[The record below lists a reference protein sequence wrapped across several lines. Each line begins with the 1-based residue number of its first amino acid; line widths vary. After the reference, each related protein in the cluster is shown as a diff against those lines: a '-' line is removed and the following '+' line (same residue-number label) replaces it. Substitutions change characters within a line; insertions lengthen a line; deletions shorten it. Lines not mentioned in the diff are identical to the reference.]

1 MALTNG
7 IKKRYLP
14 LIVTILTVVIF
25 IASGTYAWFE
35 WKSTDNPNVTFDA
48 NLGII
53 YNKEHD
59 TLSGTL
65 NPGNSKENG
74 ISTTIELWTTT
85 TKTDVYGTL
94 FLNVSQITSPLNT
107 NGMLKWE
114 IWSDSTKLGSGTF
127 DGFTSGD
134 VLEVLKDEILNNTQT
149 FYTIYIWLDDDQ
161 INTTDISGGTI
172 VTEIGASAGQLPTS
186 ESTLTITNNS
196 SNQDSYVKEYTLNL
210 IATSDL
216 YDIKGYAI
224 TNSPDLP
231 TQYTQIATPST
242 TYNLEYN
249 VTENKKYY
257 VWFRN
262 QNNKVAYE
270 VIDVTCIDRTS
281 PILALDGNVASQFIN
296 SSANITIPLKI
307 TDTASGINSGT
318 FTASDLTIKTGSTTI
333 SPATKNLAYLT
344 SSAGVYK
351 YELSLSGISGNGTLS
366 LTALSGVITDIAGN
380 INDETVLSTNIV
392 IDNTKPTV
400 DNISANKTSDMI
412 TVSATA
418 SDNLSG
424 VVSYWYSIDGT
435 TYYQSSNANYTFS
448 NVSDGNYTAY
458 VYVKDAAGNTSNV
471 SQVDVIFDNTPPQ
484 LASLN
489 VTSSAGT
496 YTSGNTINI
505 EATYSENILNGSGNT
520 FTSTDAPVLSLKFG
534 SGESSNATFVSH
546 SGNKIVYQITVNS
559 SDLGTLQINSYSG
572 TVYDT
577 ANNQLNIT
585 TPSLGGN
592 TVSASTKAKIDST
605 YYATLANA
613 IASSGT
619 TKTIQMV
626 NNTAECVVIP
636 STNTITLD
644 LNGKTITC
652 NTANTSAITN
662 NGTLT
667 VNDTSTGGTIT
678 STYYGIEN
686 KGSATLTNGTIKSTS
701 NTSIY
706 NNSTQTNA
714 SGTSLYINGAS
725 IVSTSGVGI
734 NNVSTGTVTIASGSV
749 KGSTSGIYN
758 TTSGTINIGLSTDTL
773 STETPGVYSTGGS
786 AYGVYMNS
794 GGTLNIN
801 NGSIYTAN
809 TSVTSA
815 YYKGSCTLTARSDYH
830 ITSATATVDGT
841 NYKKSYLVS
850 GVTQIQY
857 QYRNYDSCISRECQG
872 GYVSNSSC
880 GYASCENSNC
890 SCAEWN
896 YTTTCGS
903 WQQGTCEKSGVNLDT
918 TSQCNRQGTSCTAYT
933 SCSAGGQAGSG
944 YYCCDYTRSC
954 SKKRTSCKTYNSCTD
969 SSCGYD
975 TCYDSCAT
983 MKCVGGYTSWTSWSP
998 STLSGYSYCQKRT
1011 CNLDAEGVVT
1021 SCGSAGSC

>member
-1 MALTNG
+1 MKKKNG
-7 IKKRYLP
+7 FTLVEILITITIIGLIA
-14 LIVTILTVVIF
+14 LIVIPTVNNINKKALEKSKQIF
-25 IASGTYAWFE
+25 YSNIKSAALSYADEFANDIK
-35 WKSTDNPNVTFDA
+35 WKIDSKDGIEEA
-48 NLGII
+48 NEYICIPVKFL
-53 YNKEHD
+53 KEKGFFKD
-59 TLSGTL
+59 TLQIPGENQELGGLVRIERDKVTKVIDESTVDPHNYDCQVADSKKPEINLVVKDEVGNTL
-65 NPGNSKENG
+65 DINNMSWTNKTIILAISAYDENG
-74 ISTTIELWTTT
+74 INSIKIKYNSEQEIPYYQD
-85 TKTDVYGTL
+85 KV
-94 FLNVSQITSPLNT
+94 QIT
-107 NGMLKWE
+107 
-114 IWSDSTKLGSGTF
+114 I
-127 DGFTSGD
+127 
-134 VLEVLKDEILNNTQT
+134 DEN
-149 FYTIYIWLDDDQ
+149 
-161 INTTDISGGTI
+161 IN
-172 VTEIGASAGQLPTS
+172 
-186 ESTLTITNNS
+186 
-196 SNQDSYVKEYTLNL
+196 KTLN
-210 IATSDL
+210 IYATDN
-216 YDIKGYAI
+216 Y
-224 TNSPDLP
+224 
-231 TQYTQIATPST
+231 
-242 TYNLEYN
+242 
-249 VTENKKYY
+249 
-257 VWFRN
+257 
-262 QNNKVAYE
+262 
-270 VIDVTCIDRTS
+270 
-281 PILALDGNVASQFIN
+281 
-296 SSANITIPLKI
+296 
-307 TDTASGINSGT
+307 
-318 FTASDLTIKTGSTTI
+318 
-333 SPATKNLAYLT
+333 
-344 SSAGVYK
+344 
-351 YELSLSGISGNGTLS
+351 
-366 LTALSGVITDIAGN
+366 GN
-380 INDETVLSTNIV
+380 ISENISFPIM
-392 IDNTKPTV
+392 IDKTTPTV
-400 DNISANKTSDMI
+400 DSISANKTSDMI

-435 TYYQSSNANYTFS
+435 NYYRSNDSSYTFG

-458 VYVKDAAGNTSNV
+458 VYVKDAAGNTSSI

-520 FTSTDAPVLSLKFG
+520 FTSTDVPVLSLKFG
-534 SGESSNATFVSH
+534 SGESRNATFVSH

-619 TKTIQMV
+619 IKIIQMV

-652 NTANTSAITN
+652 NIANTSAITN

-667 VNDTSTGGTIT
+667 VNDTSTGGAI
-678 STYYGIEN
+678 I
-686 KGSATLTNGTIKSTS
+686 
-701 NTSIY
+701 
-706 NNSTQTNA
+706 
-714 SGTSLYINGAS
+714 
-725 IVSTSGVGI
+725 STSGSGI

-749 KGSTSGIYN
+749 KGKESGIYN
-758 TTSGTINIGLSTDTL
+758 TTSGAINIGLNTDTL
-773 STETPGVYSTGGS
+773 STEIPGVYSTGGS
-786 AYGVYMNS
+786 AYGVYMNN

-801 NGSIYTAN
+801 NGSLYTAN
-809 TSVTSA
+809 TSVTRA
-815 YYKGSCTLTARSDYH
+815 YYKGSCTLTARSGYH
-830 ITSATATVDGT
+830 ITSSTATVNGT
-841 NYKKSYLVS
+841 NYMKSYLVS

-983 MKCVGGYTSWTSWSP
+983 MECVGGYTSWTSWSP

>member
-1 MALTNG
+1 MKKKNG
-7 IKKRYLP
+7 FTLVEILITIVIIGLIL
-14 LIVTILTVVIF
+14 LIVIPTVNNLNQKALEKSKQIF
-25 IASGTYAWFE
+25 YSNVKSAALSYADEFANDIK
-35 WKSTDNPNVTFDA
+35 WKIDSKDGIEEA
-48 NLGII
+48 NEYICIPVKFL
-53 YNKEHD
+53 KEKGFFKD
-59 TLSGTL
+59 TLQIPGENQELGGLVRIERDKVTKVIDESTVDPHNYDCQVADSKKPEINLVVKDEVGNTL
-65 NPGNSKENG
+65 DINNMSWTNKTIILAISASDENG
-74 ISTTIELWTTT
+74 INSIKIKYNSEQEIPYYQD
-85 TKTDVYGTL
+85 KV
-94 FLNVSQITSPLNT
+94 QIT
-107 NGMLKWE
+107 
-114 IWSDSTKLGSGTF
+114 I
-127 DGFTSGD
+127 
-134 VLEVLKDEILNNTQT
+134 
-149 FYTIYIWLDDDQ
+149 DDN
-161 INTTDISGGTI
+161 IN
-172 VTEIGASAGQLPTS
+172 
-186 ESTLTITNNS
+186 
-196 SNQDSYVKEYTLNL
+196 KTLN
-210 IATSDL
+210 IYATDNYGNES
-216 YDIKGYAI
+216 
-224 TNSPDLP
+224 
-231 TQYTQIATPST
+231 
-242 TYNLEYN
+242 
-249 VTENKKYY
+249 ENIS
-257 VWFRN
+257 FPIM
-262 QNNKVAYE
+262 
-270 VIDVTCIDRTS
+270 ID
-281 PILALDGNVASQFIN
+281 
-296 SSANITIPLKI
+296 KI
-307 TDTASGINSGT
+307 
-318 FTASDLTIKTGSTTI
+318 
-333 SPATKNLAYLT
+333 
-344 SSAGVYK
+344 V
-351 YELSLSGISGNGTLS
+351 
-366 LTALSGVITDIAGN
+366 
-380 INDETVLSTNIV
+380 
-392 IDNTKPTV
+392 PTV
-400 DNISANKTSDMI
+400 DSISANKTSDMI

-605 YYATLANA
+605 YYATLADA

-636 STNTITLD
+636 SANIITLD

-667 VNDTSTGGTIT
+667 VNDTSTGGAI
-678 STYYGIEN
+678 I
-686 KGSATLTNGTIKSTS
+686 
-701 NTSIY
+701 
-706 NNSTQTNA
+706 
-714 SGTSLYINGAS
+714 
-725 IVSTSGVGI
+725 STSGVGI

-749 KGSTSGIYN
+749 KGKESGIYN
-758 TTSGTINIGLSTDTL
+758 TTSGAINIGLNTDTL
-773 STETPGVYSTGGS
+773 STEIPGVYSTGGS
-786 AYGVYMNS
+786 AYGVYMNN

-801 NGSIYTAN
+801 NGSLYTAN
-809 TSVTSA
+809 TSVTRA
-815 YYKGSCTLTARSDYH
+815 YYKGSCTLTARSGYH
-830 ITSATATVDGT
+830 ITSSTATVNGT
-841 NYKKSYLVS
+841 NYMKSYLVS

-954 SKKRTSCKTYNSCTD
+954 RKKRTSCKTYNSCTD

>member
-1 MALTNG
+1 MVLTNG

-25 IASGTYAWFE
+25 IASGTYAWFK

-281 PILALDGNVASQFIN
+281 PILALNGSVASQFIN
-296 SSANITIPLKI
+296 SSASITIPLKI
-307 TDTASGINSGT
+307 TDAESGIDSGT

-333 SPATKNLAYLT
+333 SPTTKNLAYLT
-344 SSAGVYK
+344 SSDGVYK
-351 YELSLSGISGNGTLS
+351 YELSLSGISGNGSLS

-380 INDETVLSTNIV
+380 TNAETVLSPNIV
-392 IDNTKPTV
+392 IDNTNPTV

-435 TYYQSSNANYTFS
+435 AYYQSSNANYTFS

-458 VYVKDAAGNTSNV
+458 VYVKDAAGNTSSI

-534 SGESSNATFVSH
+534 SGESRNATFVSH

-577 ANNQLNIT
+577 SNNQLNIT

-667 VNDTSTGGTIT
+667 VNDTSTGGAI
-678 STYYGIEN
+678 I
-686 KGSATLTNGTIKSTS
+686 
-701 NTSIY
+701 
-706 NNSTQTNA
+706 
-714 SGTSLYINGAS
+714 
-725 IVSTSGVGI
+725 STSGVGI

-749 KGSTSGIYN
+749 KGKESGIYN

-801 NGSIYTAN
+801 NGSLYTAN

-857 QYRNYDSCISRECQG
+857 QYRNYDSCMSTRCVGGNEEC
-872 GYVSNSSC
+872 GYNSCSDPSC
-880 GYASCENSNC
+880 G
-890 SCAEWN
+890 CAEWN
-896 YTTTCGS
+896 YKTVCGPFEESYGSLFHSNSNRSNCGS
-903 WQQGTCEKSGVNLDT
+903 CGSDC
-918 TSQCNRQGTSCTAYT
+918 TSCI
-933 SCSAGGQAGSG
+933 SCSGSPG
-944 YYCCDYTRSC
+944 NYECHTLTRSC
-954 SKKRTSCKTYNSCTD
+954 RRQKTSCRRYKTCTSSSCGVKYCYNSCLD
-969 SSCGYD
+969 IE
-975 TCYDSCAT
+975 
-983 MKCVGGYTSWTSWSP
+983 CVGGYTSWTSWSP

>member
-1 MALTNG
+1 MRKKNG
-7 IKKRYLP
+7 FTLVEILITITIIGLIA
-14 LIVTILTVVIF
+14 LIVIPTVNNINKKALEKSKQIF
-25 IASGTYAWFE
+25 YSNIKSAALSYADEFANDIK
-35 WKSTDNPNVTFDA
+35 WKIDSNAGIEEA
-48 NLGII
+48 NEYI
-53 YNKEHD
+53 YIPVKLLKEKGFFKDTLQIPGENKELVGLVRIERD
-59 TLSGTL
+59 KVTKVIDKNTIDPDNYDCQVADSKKPEINLVVKDEVGNTLDINNMSWTNKTIIL
-65 NPGNSKENG
+65 AISASDENG
-74 ISTTIELWTTT
+74 INSIKIKYNSEQEIPYYQD
-85 TKTDVYGTL
+85 KV
-94 FLNVSQITSPLNT
+94 QIT
-107 NGMLKWE
+107 
-114 IWSDSTKLGSGTF
+114 I
-127 DGFTSGD
+127 
-134 VLEVLKDEILNNTQT
+134 DEN
-149 FYTIYIWLDDDQ
+149 
-161 INTTDISGGTI
+161 IN
-172 VTEIGASAGQLPTS
+172 
-186 ESTLTITNNS
+186 
-196 SNQDSYVKEYTLNL
+196 KTLN
-210 IATSDL
+210 IYATDN
-216 YDIKGYAI
+216 Y
-224 TNSPDLP
+224 
-231 TQYTQIATPST
+231 
-242 TYNLEYN
+242 
-249 VTENKKYY
+249 
-257 VWFRN
+257 
-262 QNNKVAYE
+262 
-270 VIDVTCIDRTS
+270 
-281 PILALDGNVASQFIN
+281 
-296 SSANITIPLKI
+296 
-307 TDTASGINSGT
+307 
-318 FTASDLTIKTGSTTI
+318 
-333 SPATKNLAYLT
+333 
-344 SSAGVYK
+344 
-351 YELSLSGISGNGTLS
+351 
-366 LTALSGVITDIAGN
+366 GN
-380 INDETVLSTNIV
+380 ISENISFPIM
-392 IDNTKPTV
+392 IDKTTPTV

-458 VYVKDAAGNTSNV
+458 VYVKDAAGNTSSI

-534 SGESSNATFVSH
+534 SGESRNATFVSH

-577 ANNQLNIT
+577 SNNQLNIT

-701 NTSIY
+701 NTAIY

-815 YYKGSCTLTARSDYH
+815 YYKGSCTLTARSGYH
-830 ITSATATVDGT
+830 ITAATATVDGT

-954 SKKRTSCKTYNSCTD
+954 RKKRTSCKTYNSCTD

-983 MKCVGGYTSWTSWSP
+983 MECLGGYTSWTSWSP

>member
-1 MALTNG
+1 MRKKNG
-7 IKKRYLP
+7 FTLVEILITITIIGLIA
-14 LIVTILTVVIF
+14 LIVIPTVNNINKKALEKSKQIF
-25 IASGTYAWFE
+25 YSNIKSAALSYADEFANNIK
-35 WKSTDNPNVTFDA
+35 WKIDSNAGIEEA
-48 NLGII
+48 NEYICIPVKFLKEKGFFKDTLQIPGE
-53 YNKEHD
+53 NKELVGLVRIERD
-59 TLSGTL
+59 KVTKVIDKNTIDPDNYDCQVSDSKKPEINLVVKDEVGNAL
-65 NPGNSKENG
+65 NINNMSWTNKTIILAISASDENG
-74 ISTTIELWTTT
+74 INSIKIKYNSEQEIPYYQD
-85 TKTDVYGTL
+85 KV
-94 FLNVSQITSPLNT
+94 QIT
-107 NGMLKWE
+107 
-114 IWSDSTKLGSGTF
+114 I
-127 DGFTSGD
+127 
-134 VLEVLKDEILNNTQT
+134 
-149 FYTIYIWLDDDQ
+149 DDN
-161 INTTDISGGTI
+161 IN
-172 VTEIGASAGQLPTS
+172 
-186 ESTLTITNNS
+186 
-196 SNQDSYVKEYTLNL
+196 KTLN
-210 IATSDL
+210 IYATDNYGNESENISFPIMID
-216 YDIKGYAI
+216 K
-224 TNSPDLP
+224 
-231 TQYTQIATPST
+231 T
-242 TYNLEYN
+242 T
-249 VTENKKYY
+249 
-257 VWFRN
+257 
-262 QNNKVAYE
+262 
-270 VIDVTCIDRTS
+270 
-281 PILALDGNVASQFIN
+281 
-296 SSANITIPLKI
+296 
-307 TDTASGINSGT
+307 
-318 FTASDLTIKTGSTTI
+318 
-333 SPATKNLAYLT
+333 
-344 SSAGVYK
+344 
-351 YELSLSGISGNGTLS
+351 
-366 LTALSGVITDIAGN
+366 
-380 INDETVLSTNIV
+380 
-392 IDNTKPTV
+392 PTV
-400 DNISANKTSDMI
+400 DSISADKTSDMI

-435 TYYQSSNANYTFS
+435 NYYRSNDSSYTFG

-458 VYVKDAAGNTSNV
+458 VYVKDAAGNTSSI

-534 SGESSNATFVSH
+534 SGESRNATFVSH

-686 KGSATLTNGTIKSTS
+686 KGSATLTSGTIKSTS
-701 NTSIY
+701 NTAIY

-983 MKCVGGYTSWTSWSP
+983 MECVGGYTSWTSWSP

>member
-1 MALTNG
+1 MKKKNG
-7 IKKRYLP
+7 FTLVEILITIVIIGLIL
-14 LIVTILTVVIF
+14 LIVIPTVNNLNQKALEKSKQIF
-25 IASGTYAWFE
+25 YSNVKSAALSYADEFANNIK
-35 WKSTDNPNVTFDA
+35 WKIDSNAGIEEA
-48 NLGII
+48 NEYICIPVKFLKEKGFFKDTLQIPGE
-53 YNKEHD
+53 NKELVGLVRIERD
-59 TLSGTL
+59 KVTKVIDKNTIDPDNYDCQVSDSKKPEINLVVKDEVGNAL
-65 NPGNSKENG
+65 NINNMSWTNKTIILAISASDENG
-74 ISTTIELWTTT
+74 INSIKIKYNSEQEIPYYQD
-85 TKTDVYGTL
+85 KV
-94 FLNVSQITSPLNT
+94 QIT
-107 NGMLKWE
+107 
-114 IWSDSTKLGSGTF
+114 I
-127 DGFTSGD
+127 
-134 VLEVLKDEILNNTQT
+134 
-149 FYTIYIWLDDDQ
+149 DDN
-161 INTTDISGGTI
+161 IN
-172 VTEIGASAGQLPTS
+172 
-186 ESTLTITNNS
+186 
-196 SNQDSYVKEYTLNL
+196 KTLN
-210 IATSDL
+210 IYATDNYGNES
-216 YDIKGYAI
+216 
-224 TNSPDLP
+224 
-231 TQYTQIATPST
+231 
-242 TYNLEYN
+242 
-249 VTENKKYY
+249 ENIS
-257 VWFRN
+257 FPIM
-262 QNNKVAYE
+262 
-270 VIDVTCIDRTS
+270 ID
-281 PILALDGNVASQFIN
+281 
-296 SSANITIPLKI
+296 KI
-307 TDTASGINSGT
+307 
-318 FTASDLTIKTGSTTI
+318 
-333 SPATKNLAYLT
+333 
-344 SSAGVYK
+344 V
-351 YELSLSGISGNGTLS
+351 
-366 LTALSGVITDIAGN
+366 
-380 INDETVLSTNIV
+380 
-392 IDNTKPTV
+392 PTV
-400 DNISANKTSDMI
+400 DSISANKTSDMI

-435 TYYQSSNANYTFS
+435 NYYRSNDSSYTFG

-534 SGESSNATFVSH
+534 SGESRNATFVSH

-605 YYATLANA
+605 YYATLADA

-652 NTANTSAITN
+652 NIANTSAITN

-667 VNDTSTGGTIT
+667 VNDTSTGGAI
-678 STYYGIEN
+678 I
-686 KGSATLTNGTIKSTS
+686 
-701 NTSIY
+701 
-706 NNSTQTNA
+706 
-714 SGTSLYINGAS
+714 
-725 IVSTSGVGI
+725 STSGSGI

-749 KGSTSGIYN
+749 KGKESGIYN

-786 AYGVYMNS
+786 AYGVYMNN

-903 WQQGTCEKSGVNLDT
+903 WQQGICEKSGVNLDT

-933 SCSAGGQAGSG
+933 SCSAGGRGGSG

>member
-1 MALTNG
+1 MKKKNG
-7 IKKRYLP
+7 FTLVEILITITIIGLIA
-14 LIVTILTVVIF
+14 LIVIPTVNNINKKALEKSKQIF
-25 IASGTYAWFE
+25 YSNIKSAALSYADEFANDIK
-35 WKSTDNPNVTFDA
+35 WKIDSKDGIEEA
-48 NLGII
+48 NEYICIPVKFL
-53 YNKEHD
+53 KEKGFFKD
-59 TLSGTL
+59 TLQIPGENQELGGLVRIERDKVTKVIDESTVDPHNYDCQVADSKKPEINLVVKDEVGNTL
-65 NPGNSKENG
+65 DINNMSWTNKTIILAISASDENG
-74 ISTTIELWTTT
+74 INSIKIKYNSEQEIPYYQD
-85 TKTDVYGTL
+85 KV
-94 FLNVSQITSPLNT
+94 QIT
-107 NGMLKWE
+107 
-114 IWSDSTKLGSGTF
+114 I
-127 DGFTSGD
+127 
-134 VLEVLKDEILNNTQT
+134 
-149 FYTIYIWLDDDQ
+149 DDN
-161 INTTDISGGTI
+161 IN
-172 VTEIGASAGQLPTS
+172 
-186 ESTLTITNNS
+186 
-196 SNQDSYVKEYTLNL
+196 KTLN
-210 IATSDL
+210 IYATDNYGNES
-216 YDIKGYAI
+216 
-224 TNSPDLP
+224 
-231 TQYTQIATPST
+231 
-242 TYNLEYN
+242 
-249 VTENKKYY
+249 ENIS
-257 VWFRN
+257 FPIM
-262 QNNKVAYE
+262 
-270 VIDVTCIDRTS
+270 ID
-281 PILALDGNVASQFIN
+281 
-296 SSANITIPLKI
+296 KI
-307 TDTASGINSGT
+307 
-318 FTASDLTIKTGSTTI
+318 
-333 SPATKNLAYLT
+333 
-344 SSAGVYK
+344 V
-351 YELSLSGISGNGTLS
+351 
-366 LTALSGVITDIAGN
+366 
-380 INDETVLSTNIV
+380 
-392 IDNTKPTV
+392 PTV
-400 DNISANKTSDMI
+400 DSISANKTSDMI

-435 TYYQSSNANYTFS
+435 NYYRSNDSSYTFG

-458 VYVKDAAGNTSNV
+458 VYVKDAAGNTSSI

-534 SGESSNATFVSH
+534 SGESRNATFVSH

-749 KGSTSGIYN
+749 KGKESGIYN
-758 TTSGTINIGLSTDTL
+758 TTSGAINIGLNTDTL
-773 STETPGVYSTGGS
+773 STEIPGVYSTGGS

-801 NGSIYTAN
+801 NGSLYTAN

>member
-1 MALTNG
+1 MHG
-7 IKKRYLP
+7 
-14 LIVTILTVVIF
+14 F
-25 IASGTYAWFE
+25 ISY
-35 WKSTDNPNVTFDA
+35 A

-458 VYVKDAAGNTSNV
+458 VYVKDAAGNTSSI

-534 SGESSNATFVSH
+534 SGESRNATFVSH

-652 NTANTSAITN
+652 NIANTSAITN

-667 VNDTSTGGTIT
+667 VNDTSTGGAI
-678 STYYGIEN
+678 I
-686 KGSATLTNGTIKSTS
+686 
-701 NTSIY
+701 
-706 NNSTQTNA
+706 
-714 SGTSLYINGAS
+714 
-725 IVSTSGVGI
+725 STSGSGI

-749 KGSTSGIYN
+749 KGKESGIYN
-758 TTSGTINIGLSTDTL
+758 TTSGAINIGLNTDTL
-773 STETPGVYSTGGS
+773 S
-786 AYGVYMNS
+786 
-794 GGTLNIN
+794 IN

-809 TSVTSA
+809 TSVTKA
-815 YYKGSCTLTARSDYH
+815 YYKGSCTLTARSGYH
-830 ITSATATVDGT
+830 ITSSTATVNGT
-841 NYKKSYLVS
+841 NYMKSYLVS

-903 WQQGTCEKSGVNLDT
+903 WQQGICEKSGVNLDT

-933 SCSAGGQAGSG
+933 SCSAGGRGGSG

-954 SKKRTSCKTYNSCTD
+954 RKKRTSCKTYNSCTD

>member
-1 MALTNG
+1 MKKKNG
-7 IKKRYLP
+7 FTLVEILITIVIIGLIL
-14 LIVTILTVVIF
+14 LIVIPTVNNLNQKALEKSKQIF
-25 IASGTYAWFE
+25 YSNVKSAALSYADEFANDIK
-35 WKSTDNPNVTFDA
+35 WKIDSKDGIEEA
-48 NLGII
+48 NEYICIPVKFL
-53 YNKEHD
+53 KEKGFFKD
-59 TLSGTL
+59 TLQIPGENQELGGLVRIERDKVTKVIDKNTIDPDNYDCQVSDSKKPEINLVVKDEVGNAL
-65 NPGNSKENG
+65 NINNMSWTNKTIILAISAYDENG
-74 ISTTIELWTTT
+74 INSIKIKYNSEQEIPYYQD
-85 TKTDVYGTL
+85 KV
-94 FLNVSQITSPLNT
+94 QIT
-107 NGMLKWE
+107 
-114 IWSDSTKLGSGTF
+114 I
-127 DGFTSGD
+127 
-134 VLEVLKDEILNNTQT
+134 DEN
-149 FYTIYIWLDDDQ
+149 
-161 INTTDISGGTI
+161 IN
-172 VTEIGASAGQLPTS
+172 
-186 ESTLTITNNS
+186 
-196 SNQDSYVKEYTLNL
+196 KTLN
-210 IATSDL
+210 IYATDN
-216 YDIKGYAI
+216 Y
-224 TNSPDLP
+224 
-231 TQYTQIATPST
+231 
-242 TYNLEYN
+242 
-249 VTENKKYY
+249 
-257 VWFRN
+257 
-262 QNNKVAYE
+262 
-270 VIDVTCIDRTS
+270 
-281 PILALDGNVASQFIN
+281 
-296 SSANITIPLKI
+296 
-307 TDTASGINSGT
+307 
-318 FTASDLTIKTGSTTI
+318 
-333 SPATKNLAYLT
+333 
-344 SSAGVYK
+344 
-351 YELSLSGISGNGTLS
+351 
-366 LTALSGVITDIAGN
+366 GN
-380 INDETVLSTNIV
+380 ISENISFPIM
-392 IDNTKPTV
+392 IDKTTPTV
-400 DNISANKTSDMI
+400 DSISANKTSDMI

-435 TYYQSSNANYTFS
+435 NYYRSNDSSYTFG

-458 VYVKDAAGNTSNV
+458 VYVKDAAGNTSSI

-534 SGESSNATFVSH
+534 SGESRNATFVSH

-605 YYATLANA
+605 YYATLADA

-667 VNDTSTGGTIT
+667 VNDTSTGGAI
-678 STYYGIEN
+678 I
-686 KGSATLTNGTIKSTS
+686 
-701 NTSIY
+701 
-706 NNSTQTNA
+706 
-714 SGTSLYINGAS
+714 
-725 IVSTSGVGI
+725 STSGVGI

-749 KGSTSGIYN
+749 KGKESGIYN

-773 STETPGVYSTGGS
+773 STEAPEIYSTGGS
-786 AYGVYMNS
+786 AYGVYMNN

-809 TSVTSA
+809 TSVTKA
-815 YYKGSCTLTARSDYH
+815 YYKGSCTLTARSGYH
-830 ITSATATVDGT
+830 ITSSTATVNGT
-841 NYKKSYLVS
+841 NYMKSYLVS

-903 WQQGTCEKSGVNLDT
+903 WQQGTCEKSGLNFDT

-933 SCSAGGQAGSG
+933 SCTAGGQAGSG

-983 MKCVGGYTSWTSWSP
+983 MECVGGYTSWTSWSP

>member
-1 MALTNG
+1 MKKKNG
-7 IKKRYLP
+7 FTLVEILITIVIIGLIL
-14 LIVTILTVVIF
+14 LIVIPTVNNLNQKALEKSKQIF
-25 IASGTYAWFE
+25 YSNVKSAALSYADEFANDIK
-35 WKSTDNPNVTFDA
+35 WKIDSKDGIEEA
-48 NLGII
+48 NEYICIPVKFLKEKGFFKDTLQIPGE
-53 YNKEHD
+53 NKELVGLVRIERD
-59 TLSGTL
+59 KVTKVIDKNTIDPDNYDCQVSDSKKPEINLVVKDEVGNAL
-65 NPGNSKENG
+65 NINNMSWTNKTIILAISASDENG
-74 ISTTIELWTTT
+74 INSIKIKYNSEQEIPYYQD
-85 TKTDVYGTL
+85 KV
-94 FLNVSQITSPLNT
+94 QIT
-107 NGMLKWE
+107 
-114 IWSDSTKLGSGTF
+114 I
-127 DGFTSGD
+127 
-134 VLEVLKDEILNNTQT
+134 
-149 FYTIYIWLDDDQ
+149 DDN
-161 INTTDISGGTI
+161 IN
-172 VTEIGASAGQLPTS
+172 
-186 ESTLTITNNS
+186 
-196 SNQDSYVKEYTLNL
+196 KTLN
-210 IATSDL
+210 IYATDN
-216 YDIKGYAI
+216 Y
-224 TNSPDLP
+224 
-231 TQYTQIATPST
+231 
-242 TYNLEYN
+242 
-249 VTENKKYY
+249 
-257 VWFRN
+257 
-262 QNNKVAYE
+262 
-270 VIDVTCIDRTS
+270 
-281 PILALDGNVASQFIN
+281 
-296 SSANITIPLKI
+296 
-307 TDTASGINSGT
+307 
-318 FTASDLTIKTGSTTI
+318 
-333 SPATKNLAYLT
+333 
-344 SSAGVYK
+344 
-351 YELSLSGISGNGTLS
+351 
-366 LTALSGVITDIAGN
+366 GN
-380 INDETVLSTNIV
+380 ISENISFPIM
-392 IDNTKPTV
+392 IDKIVPTV
-400 DNISANKTSDMI
+400 DSISANKTSDMI

-424 VVSYWYSIDGT
+424 VASYWYSIDGT
-435 TYYQSSNANYTFS
+435 NYYRSNDSSYNFG
-448 NVSDGNYTAY
+448 NVSDGSYTAY
-458 VYVKDAAGNTSNV
+458 VYVKDAAGNTSNI

-534 SGESSNATFVSH
+534 SGESRNATFVSH

-605 YYATLANA
+605 YYATLADA

-652 NTANTSAITN
+652 NIANTSAITN

-667 VNDTSTGGTIT
+667 VNDTSTGGAI
-678 STYYGIEN
+678 I
-686 KGSATLTNGTIKSTS
+686 
-701 NTSIY
+701 
-706 NNSTQTNA
+706 
-714 SGTSLYINGAS
+714 
-725 IVSTSGVGI
+725 STSGVGI

-749 KGSTSGIYN
+749 KGKESGIYN

-773 STETPGVYSTGGS
+773 STEAPEIYSTGGS
-786 AYGVYMNS
+786 AYGVYMNN

-801 NGSIYTAN
+801 NGSLYTAN
-809 TSVTSA
+809 TSVTRA
-815 YYKGSCTLTARSDYH
+815 YYKGSCTLTARSGYH
-830 ITSATATVDGT
+830 ITSSTATVNGT
-841 NYKKSYLVS
+841 NYMKSYLVS

-903 WQQGTCEKSGVNLDT
+903 WQQGICEKSGVNLDT

-933 SCSAGGQAGSG
+933 SCSAGGRGGSG

-954 SKKRTSCKTYNSCTD
+954 RKKRTSCKTYNSCTD

>member
-1 MALTNG
+1 MRKKNG
-7 IKKRYLP
+7 FTLVEILITITIIGLIA
-14 LIVTILTVVIF
+14 LIVIPTVNNINKKALEKSKQIF
-25 IASGTYAWFE
+25 YSNIKSAALSYADEFANDIK
-35 WKSTDNPNVTFDA
+35 WKIDSKDGIEEA
-48 NLGII
+48 NEYICIPVKFL
-53 YNKEHD
+53 KEKGFFKD
-59 TLSGTL
+59 TLQIPGENQELGGLVRIERDKVTKVIDESTVDPHNYDCQVADSKKPEINLVVKDEVGNTL
-65 NPGNSKENG
+65 DINNMSWTNKTIILAISASDENG
-74 ISTTIELWTTT
+74 INSIKIKYNSEQEIPYYQD
-85 TKTDVYGTL
+85 KV
-94 FLNVSQITSPLNT
+94 QIT
-107 NGMLKWE
+107 
-114 IWSDSTKLGSGTF
+114 I
-127 DGFTSGD
+127 
-134 VLEVLKDEILNNTQT
+134 
-149 FYTIYIWLDDDQ
+149 DDN
-161 INTTDISGGTI
+161 IN
-172 VTEIGASAGQLPTS
+172 
-186 ESTLTITNNS
+186 
-196 SNQDSYVKEYTLNL
+196 KTLN
-210 IATSDL
+210 IYATDNYGNES
-216 YDIKGYAI
+216 
-224 TNSPDLP
+224 
-231 TQYTQIATPST
+231 
-242 TYNLEYN
+242 
-249 VTENKKYY
+249 ENIS
-257 VWFRN
+257 FPIM
-262 QNNKVAYE
+262 
-270 VIDVTCIDRTS
+270 ID
-281 PILALDGNVASQFIN
+281 
-296 SSANITIPLKI
+296 KI
-307 TDTASGINSGT
+307 
-318 FTASDLTIKTGSTTI
+318 
-333 SPATKNLAYLT
+333 
-344 SSAGVYK
+344 V
-351 YELSLSGISGNGTLS
+351 
-366 LTALSGVITDIAGN
+366 
-380 INDETVLSTNIV
+380 
-392 IDNTKPTV
+392 PTV
-400 DNISANKTSDMI
+400 DSISANKTSDMI

-435 TYYQSSNANYTFS
+435 NYYRSNDSSYTFG

-458 VYVKDAAGNTSNV
+458 VYVKDAAGNTSSI

-534 SGESSNATFVSH
+534 SGESRNATFVSH

-605 YYATLANA
+605 YYATLADA

-734 NNVSTGTVTIASGSV
+734 NNVSTGTITIASGSV
-749 KGSTSGIYN
+749 KGKESGIYN

-801 NGSIYTAN
+801 NGSLYTAN

-815 YYKGSCTLTARSDYH
+815 YYKGSCTLTARSGYH

-850 GVTQIQY
+850 GVTQIQWRSGTRY
-857 QYRNYDSCISRECQG
+857 CESYECCG
-872 GYVSNSSC
+872 TTTSTETSSC
-880 GYASCENSNC
+880 VYSSPGSGWTRQSGSCASKVTGYSGTCVCKNCGTGSHPSASCTSDNC
-890 SCAEWN
+890 
-896 YTTTCGS
+896 
-903 WQQGTCEKSGVNLDT
+903 
-918 TSQCNRQGTSCTAYT
+918 
-933 SCSAGGQAGSG
+933 
-944 YYCCDYTRSC
+944 
-954 SKKRTSCKTYNSCTD
+954 
-969 SSCGYD
+969 YD
-975 TCYDSCAT
+975 TCDQVGCTSVVSGSCTTNKSYAYYYT
-983 MKCVGGYTSWTSWSP
+983 KETTSPYCNSGQSSCSSGETSSCEYYETSWGSWSTTDKSGYT
-998 STLSGYSYCQKRT
+998 YCQKRT
-1011 CNLDAEGVVT
+1011 CNLDTEGVVT

>member
-1 MALTNG
+1 MIIVRKKNG
-7 IKKRYLP
+7 FTLVEILITITIIGLIA
-14 LIVTILTVVIF
+14 LIVIPTVNNINKKALEKSKQIF
-25 IASGTYAWFE
+25 YSNIKSAALSYADEFANDIK
-35 WKSTDNPNVTFDA
+35 WKIDSNAGIEEA
-48 NLGII
+48 NEYICIPVKFLKEKGFFKDTLQIPGE
-53 YNKEHD
+53 NKELVGLVRIERD
-59 TLSGTL
+59 KVTKVIDKNTIDPDNYDCQVSDSKKPEINLVVKDEVGNAL
-65 NPGNSKENG
+65 NINNMSWTNKTIILAISASDENG
-74 ISTTIELWTTT
+74 INSIKIKYNSEQEIPYYQD
-85 TKTDVYGTL
+85 KV
-94 FLNVSQITSPLNT
+94 QIT
-107 NGMLKWE
+107 
-114 IWSDSTKLGSGTF
+114 I
-127 DGFTSGD
+127 
-134 VLEVLKDEILNNTQT
+134 DEN
-149 FYTIYIWLDDDQ
+149 
-161 INTTDISGGTI
+161 IN
-172 VTEIGASAGQLPTS
+172 
-186 ESTLTITNNS
+186 
-196 SNQDSYVKEYTLNL
+196 KTLN
-210 IATSDL
+210 IYATDN
-216 YDIKGYAI
+216 Y
-224 TNSPDLP
+224 
-231 TQYTQIATPST
+231 
-242 TYNLEYN
+242 
-249 VTENKKYY
+249 
-257 VWFRN
+257 
-262 QNNKVAYE
+262 
-270 VIDVTCIDRTS
+270 
-281 PILALDGNVASQFIN
+281 
-296 SSANITIPLKI
+296 
-307 TDTASGINSGT
+307 
-318 FTASDLTIKTGSTTI
+318 
-333 SPATKNLAYLT
+333 
-344 SSAGVYK
+344 
-351 YELSLSGISGNGTLS
+351 
-366 LTALSGVITDIAGN
+366 GN
-380 INDETVLSTNIV
+380 ISENISFPIM
-392 IDNTKPTV
+392 IDKTTPTV
-400 DNISANKTSDMI
+400 DSISADKTSDMI

-435 TYYQSSNANYTFS
+435 NYYRSNDSSYTFG

-458 VYVKDAAGNTSNV
+458 VYVKDAAGNTSSI

-534 SGESSNATFVSH
+534 SGESRNATFVSH

-678 STYYGIEN
+678 STYYEIEN

-933 SCSAGGQAGSG
+933 SCSAGGRGGSG

-983 MKCVGGYTSWTSWSP
+983 MECVGGYTSWTSWSP

>member
-1 MALTNG
+1 MKKKNG
-7 IKKRYLP
+7 FTLVEILITIVIIGLIA
-14 LIVTILTVVIF
+14 LIVIPTVNNINKKALEKSKQIF
-25 IASGTYAWFE
+25 YSNIKSAALSYADEFSNNIK
-35 WKSTDNPNVTFDA
+35 WKIDSNDGIEEA
-48 NLGII
+48 NEYICIPVKFLKEKGFFKDTLQIPGE
-53 YNKEHD
+53 NKELVGLVRIERD
-59 TLSGTL
+59 KVTKVIDKNTIDPDNYDCQVSDSKKPEINLVVKDEVGNTL
-65 NPGNSKENG
+65 NINNMSWTNKTIILAISAYDENG
-74 ISTTIELWTTT
+74 INSIKIKYNSEQEIPYYQD
-85 TKTDVYGTL
+85 KV
-94 FLNVSQITSPLNT
+94 QIT
-107 NGMLKWE
+107 
-114 IWSDSTKLGSGTF
+114 I
-127 DGFTSGD
+127 
-134 VLEVLKDEILNNTQT
+134 DEN
-149 FYTIYIWLDDDQ
+149 
-161 INTTDISGGTI
+161 IN
-172 VTEIGASAGQLPTS
+172 
-186 ESTLTITNNS
+186 
-196 SNQDSYVKEYTLNL
+196 KTLN
-210 IATSDL
+210 IYATDN
-216 YDIKGYAI
+216 Y
-224 TNSPDLP
+224 
-231 TQYTQIATPST
+231 
-242 TYNLEYN
+242 
-249 VTENKKYY
+249 
-257 VWFRN
+257 
-262 QNNKVAYE
+262 
-270 VIDVTCIDRTS
+270 
-281 PILALDGNVASQFIN
+281 
-296 SSANITIPLKI
+296 
-307 TDTASGINSGT
+307 
-318 FTASDLTIKTGSTTI
+318 
-333 SPATKNLAYLT
+333 
-344 SSAGVYK
+344 
-351 YELSLSGISGNGTLS
+351 
-366 LTALSGVITDIAGN
+366 GN
-380 INDETVLSTNIV
+380 ISENISFPIM
-392 IDNTKPTV
+392 IDKTTPTV

-435 TYYQSSNANYTFS
+435 NYYRSNDSSYNFG
-448 NVSDGNYTAY
+448 NVSDGSYTAY
-458 VYVKDAAGNTSNV
+458 IYVKDAAGNTSNI

-534 SGESSNATFVSH
+534 SGESRNATFVSH

-605 YYATLANA
+605 YYATLADA

-636 STNTITLD
+636 SANIITLD

-686 KGSATLTNGTIKSTS
+686 KVSATLTNGTIKSTS

-773 STETPGVYSTGGS
+773 STEAPGVYSTGGS

-954 SKKRTSCKTYNSCTD
+954 RKKRTSCKTYNSCTD

-983 MKCVGGYTSWTSWSP
+983 MECVGGYTSWTSWSP

>member
-1 MALTNG
+1 MKKKNG
-7 IKKRYLP
+7 FTLVEILITIVIIGLIL
-14 LIVTILTVVIF
+14 LIVIPTVNNLNQKALEKSKQIF
-25 IASGTYAWFE
+25 YSNVKSAALSYADEFANDIK
-35 WKSTDNPNVTFDA
+35 WKIDSKDGIEEA
-48 NLGII
+48 NEYICIPVKFL
-53 YNKEHD
+53 KEKGFFKD
-59 TLSGTL
+59 TLQIPGENQELGGLVRIERDKVTKVIDKNTIDPDNYDCQVSDSKKPEINLVVKDEVGNAL
-65 NPGNSKENG
+65 NINNMSWTNKTIILAISAYDENG
-74 ISTTIELWTTT
+74 INSIKIKYNSEQEIPYYQD
-85 TKTDVYGTL
+85 KV
-94 FLNVSQITSPLNT
+94 QIT
-107 NGMLKWE
+107 
-114 IWSDSTKLGSGTF
+114 I
-127 DGFTSGD
+127 
-134 VLEVLKDEILNNTQT
+134 DEN
-149 FYTIYIWLDDDQ
+149 
-161 INTTDISGGTI
+161 IN
-172 VTEIGASAGQLPTS
+172 
-186 ESTLTITNNS
+186 
-196 SNQDSYVKEYTLNL
+196 KTLN
-210 IATSDL
+210 IYATDN
-216 YDIKGYAI
+216 Y
-224 TNSPDLP
+224 
-231 TQYTQIATPST
+231 
-242 TYNLEYN
+242 
-249 VTENKKYY
+249 
-257 VWFRN
+257 
-262 QNNKVAYE
+262 
-270 VIDVTCIDRTS
+270 
-281 PILALDGNVASQFIN
+281 
-296 SSANITIPLKI
+296 
-307 TDTASGINSGT
+307 
-318 FTASDLTIKTGSTTI
+318 
-333 SPATKNLAYLT
+333 
-344 SSAGVYK
+344 
-351 YELSLSGISGNGTLS
+351 
-366 LTALSGVITDIAGN
+366 GN
-380 INDETVLSTNIV
+380 ISENISFPIM
-392 IDNTKPTV
+392 IDKTTPTV
-400 DNISANKTSDMI
+400 DSISANKTSDMI

-435 TYYQSSNANYTFS
+435 NYYRSNDSSYTFG

-458 VYVKDAAGNTSNV
+458 VYVKDAAGNTSSI

-534 SGESSNATFVSH
+534 SGESRNATFVSH

-605 YYATLANA
+605 YYATLADA

-662 NGTLT
+662 NGALT
-667 VNDTSTGGTIT
+667 VNDTSTGGAI
-678 STYYGIEN
+678 I
-686 KGSATLTNGTIKSTS
+686 
-701 NTSIY
+701 
-706 NNSTQTNA
+706 
-714 SGTSLYINGAS
+714 
-725 IVSTSGVGI
+725 STSGVGI

-749 KGSTSGIYN
+749 KGKESGIYN

-773 STETPGVYSTGGS
+773 STEAPEIYSTGGS
-786 AYGVYMNS
+786 AYGVYMNN

-809 TSVTSA
+809 TSVTKA
-815 YYKGSCTLTARSDYH
+815 YYKGSCTLTARSGYH
-830 ITSATATVDGT
+830 ITSSTATVNGT
-841 NYKKSYLVS
+841 NYMKSYLVS

-903 WQQGTCEKSGVNLDT
+903 WQQGICEKSGVNLDT

-933 SCSAGGQAGSG
+933 SCSAGGRGGSG

>member
-1 MALTNG
+1 MKKKNG
-7 IKKRYLP
+7 FTLVEILITIVIIGLIL
-14 LIVTILTVVIF
+14 LIVIPTVNNLNQKALEKSKQIF
-25 IASGTYAWFE
+25 YSNVKSAALSYADEFANDIK
-35 WKSTDNPNVTFDA
+35 WKIDSKDGIEEA
-48 NLGII
+48 NEYICIPVKFL
-53 YNKEHD
+53 KEKGFFKD
-59 TLSGTL
+59 TLQIPGENQELGGLVRIERDKVTKVIDESTVDPHNYDCQVADSKKPEINLVVKDEVGNTL
-65 NPGNSKENG
+65 DINNMSWTNKTIILAISASDENG
-74 ISTTIELWTTT
+74 INSIKIKYNSEQEIPYYQD
-85 TKTDVYGTL
+85 KV
-94 FLNVSQITSPLNT
+94 QIT
-107 NGMLKWE
+107 
-114 IWSDSTKLGSGTF
+114 I
-127 DGFTSGD
+127 
-134 VLEVLKDEILNNTQT
+134 
-149 FYTIYIWLDDDQ
+149 DDN
-161 INTTDISGGTI
+161 IN
-172 VTEIGASAGQLPTS
+172 
-186 ESTLTITNNS
+186 
-196 SNQDSYVKEYTLNL
+196 KTLN
-210 IATSDL
+210 IYATDN
-216 YDIKGYAI
+216 Y
-224 TNSPDLP
+224 
-231 TQYTQIATPST
+231 
-242 TYNLEYN
+242 
-249 VTENKKYY
+249 
-257 VWFRN
+257 
-262 QNNKVAYE
+262 
-270 VIDVTCIDRTS
+270 
-281 PILALDGNVASQFIN
+281 
-296 SSANITIPLKI
+296 
-307 TDTASGINSGT
+307 
-318 FTASDLTIKTGSTTI
+318 
-333 SPATKNLAYLT
+333 
-344 SSAGVYK
+344 
-351 YELSLSGISGNGTLS
+351 
-366 LTALSGVITDIAGN
+366 GN
-380 INDETVLSTNIV
+380 ISENISFPIM
-392 IDNTKPTV
+392 IDKTTPTV

-435 TYYQSSNANYTFS
+435 NYYRSNDSSYNFG
-448 NVSDGNYTAY
+448 NVSDGSYTAY
-458 VYVKDAAGNTSNV
+458 VYVKDAAGNTSNI

-534 SGESSNATFVSH
+534 SGESRNATFVSH

-577 ANNQLNIT
+577 SNNQLNIT

-605 YYATLANA
+605 YYATLADA

-667 VNDTSTGGTIT
+667 VNDTSTGGAI
-678 STYYGIEN
+678 I
-686 KGSATLTNGTIKSTS
+686 
-701 NTSIY
+701 
-706 NNSTQTNA
+706 
-714 SGTSLYINGAS
+714 
-725 IVSTSGVGI
+725 STSGSGI

-749 KGSTSGIYN
+749 KGKESGIYN
-758 TTSGTINIGLSTDTL
+758 TTSGAINIGLNTDTL
-773 STETPGVYSTGGS
+773 STEIPGVYSTGGS
-786 AYGVYMNS
+786 AYGVYMNN

-801 NGSIYTAN
+801 NGSLYTAN
-809 TSVTSA
+809 TSVTRA
-815 YYKGSCTLTARSDYH
+815 YYKGSCTLTARSGYH
-830 ITSATATVDGT
+830 ITSSTATVNGT
-841 NYKKSYLVS
+841 NYMKSYLVS

-903 WQQGTCEKSGVNLDT
+903 WQQGICEKSGVNLDT

-954 SKKRTSCKTYNSCTD
+954 RKKRTSCKTYNSCTD

>member
-1 MALTNG
+1 MRKKNG
-7 IKKRYLP
+7 FTLVEILITITIIGLIA
-14 LIVTILTVVIF
+14 LIVIPTVNNINKKALEKSKQIF
-25 IASGTYAWFE
+25 YSNIKSAALSYADEFANDIK
-35 WKSTDNPNVTFDA
+35 WKIDSNAGIEEA
-48 NLGII
+48 NEYICIPVKFLKEKGFFKDTLQIPGE
-53 YNKEHD
+53 NKELVGLVRIERD
-59 TLSGTL
+59 KVTKVIDKNTIDPDNYDCQVSDSKKPEINLVVKDEVGNAL
-65 NPGNSKENG
+65 NINNMSWTNKTIILAISAYDENG
-74 ISTTIELWTTT
+74 INSIKIKYNSEQEIPYYQD
-85 TKTDVYGTL
+85 KV
-94 FLNVSQITSPLNT
+94 QIT
-107 NGMLKWE
+107 
-114 IWSDSTKLGSGTF
+114 I
-127 DGFTSGD
+127 
-134 VLEVLKDEILNNTQT
+134 DEN
-149 FYTIYIWLDDDQ
+149 
-161 INTTDISGGTI
+161 IN
-172 VTEIGASAGQLPTS
+172 
-186 ESTLTITNNS
+186 
-196 SNQDSYVKEYTLNL
+196 KTLN
-210 IATSDL
+210 IYATDN
-216 YDIKGYAI
+216 Y
-224 TNSPDLP
+224 
-231 TQYTQIATPST
+231 
-242 TYNLEYN
+242 
-249 VTENKKYY
+249 
-257 VWFRN
+257 
-262 QNNKVAYE
+262 
-270 VIDVTCIDRTS
+270 
-281 PILALDGNVASQFIN
+281 
-296 SSANITIPLKI
+296 
-307 TDTASGINSGT
+307 
-318 FTASDLTIKTGSTTI
+318 
-333 SPATKNLAYLT
+333 
-344 SSAGVYK
+344 
-351 YELSLSGISGNGTLS
+351 
-366 LTALSGVITDIAGN
+366 GN
-380 INDETVLSTNIV
+380 ISENISFPIM
-392 IDNTKPTV
+392 IDKTTPTV

-412 TVSATA
+412 TISATA

-424 VVSYWYSIDGT
+424 VASYWYSIDGT
-435 TYYQSSNANYTFS
+435 YYYRSNDSSYNFG
-448 NVSDGNYTAY
+448 NVSDGSYTAY
-458 VYVKDAAGNTSNV
+458 VYVKDAAGNTSSI

-534 SGESSNATFVSH
+534 SGESRNATFVSH

-749 KGSTSGIYN
+749 KGKESGIYN

-786 AYGVYMNS
+786 AYGVYMNN

-809 TSVTSA
+809 TSVTKA
-815 YYKGSCTLTARSDYH
+815 YYKGSCTLTARSGYH
-830 ITSATATVDGT
+830 ITSSTATVNGT
-841 NYKKSYLVS
+841 NYMKSYLVS

-857 QYRNYDSCISRECQG
+857 QYRNYDSCMSTRCVGGNEEC
-872 GYVSNSSC
+872 GYNSCSDPSC
-880 GYASCENSNC
+880 G
-890 SCAEWN
+890 CAEWN
-896 YTTTCGS
+896 YKTVCGPFEESYGSLFHSNSNRSNCGS
-903 WQQGTCEKSGVNLDT
+903 CGSDC
-918 TSQCNRQGTSCTAYT
+918 TSCI
-933 SCSAGGQAGSG
+933 SCSGSPG
-944 YYCCDYTRSC
+944 NYECHTLTRSC
-954 SKKRTSCKTYNSCTD
+954 RRQKTSCRRYKTCTSSSCGVKYCYNSCLD
-969 SSCGYD
+969 IE
-975 TCYDSCAT
+975 
-983 MKCVGGYTSWTSWSP
+983 CVGGYTSWTSWSP

>member
-1 MALTNG
+1 MRKKNG
-7 IKKRYLP
+7 FTLVEILITITIIGLIA
-14 LIVTILTVVIF
+14 LIVIPTVNNINKKALEKSKQIF
-25 IASGTYAWFE
+25 YSNIKSAALSYADEFSNNIK
-35 WKSTDNPNVTFDA
+35 WKIDSNDGIEEA
-48 NLGII
+48 NEYICIPVKFLKEKGFFKDTLQIPGE
-53 YNKEHD
+53 NKELVGLVRIERD
-59 TLSGTL
+59 KVTKVIDKNTIDPDNYDCQVSDSKKPEINLVVKDEVGNTL
-65 NPGNSKENG
+65 NINNMSWTNKTIILAISAYDENG
-74 ISTTIELWTTT
+74 INSIKIKYNSEQEIPYYQD
-85 TKTDVYGTL
+85 KV
-94 FLNVSQITSPLNT
+94 QIT
-107 NGMLKWE
+107 
-114 IWSDSTKLGSGTF
+114 I
-127 DGFTSGD
+127 
-134 VLEVLKDEILNNTQT
+134 DEN
-149 FYTIYIWLDDDQ
+149 
-161 INTTDISGGTI
+161 IN
-172 VTEIGASAGQLPTS
+172 
-186 ESTLTITNNS
+186 
-196 SNQDSYVKEYTLNL
+196 KTLN
-210 IATSDL
+210 IYATDN
-216 YDIKGYAI
+216 Y
-224 TNSPDLP
+224 
-231 TQYTQIATPST
+231 
-242 TYNLEYN
+242 
-249 VTENKKYY
+249 
-257 VWFRN
+257 
-262 QNNKVAYE
+262 
-270 VIDVTCIDRTS
+270 
-281 PILALDGNVASQFIN
+281 
-296 SSANITIPLKI
+296 
-307 TDTASGINSGT
+307 
-318 FTASDLTIKTGSTTI
+318 
-333 SPATKNLAYLT
+333 
-344 SSAGVYK
+344 
-351 YELSLSGISGNGTLS
+351 
-366 LTALSGVITDIAGN
+366 GN
-380 INDETVLSTNIV
+380 ISENISFPIM
-392 IDNTKPTV
+392 IDKTTPTV

-435 TYYQSSNANYTFS
+435 NYYRSNDSSYNFG
-448 NVSDGNYTAY
+448 NVSDGSYTAY
-458 VYVKDAAGNTSNV
+458 VYVKDAAGNTSNI

-534 SGESSNATFVSH
+534 SGESRNATFVSH

-577 ANNQLNIT
+577 SNNQLNIT

-605 YYATLANA
+605 YYATLADA

-667 VNDTSTGGTIT
+667 VNDTSTGGAI
-678 STYYGIEN
+678 I
-686 KGSATLTNGTIKSTS
+686 
-701 NTSIY
+701 
-706 NNSTQTNA
+706 
-714 SGTSLYINGAS
+714 
-725 IVSTSGVGI
+725 STSGSGI

-749 KGSTSGIYN
+749 KGKESGIYN
-758 TTSGTINIGLSTDTL
+758 TTSGAINIGLNTDTL
-773 STETPGVYSTGGS
+773 STEIPGVYSTGGS
-786 AYGVYMNS
+786 AYGVYMNN

-801 NGSIYTAN
+801 NGSLYTAN
-809 TSVTSA
+809 TSVTRA
-815 YYKGSCTLTARSDYH
+815 YYKGSCTLTARSGYH
-830 ITSATATVDGT
+830 ITSSTATVNGT
-841 NYKKSYLVS
+841 NYMKSYLVS

-903 WQQGTCEKSGVNLDT
+903 WQQGICEKSGVNLDT

-954 SKKRTSCKTYNSCTD
+954 RKKRTSCKTYNSCTD

>member
-35 WKSTDNPNVTFDA
+35 WASTDNPNVTFDA

-210 IATSDL
+210 TATSDL

-281 PILALDGNVASQFIN
+281 PILALNGSVASQFIN
-296 SSANITIPLKI
+296 SSASITIPLKI
-307 TDTASGINSGT
+307 TDAESGIDSGT

-333 SPATKNLAYLT
+333 SPTTKNLAYLT
-344 SSAGVYK
+344 SSDGVYK
-351 YELSLSGISGNGTLS
+351 YELSLSGISGNGSLS
-366 LTALSGVITDIAGN
+366 LMALSGVITDIAGN
-380 INDETVLSTNIV
+380 INADTVLSTNIV
-392 IDNTKPTV
+392 IDNTNPTV

-412 TVSATA
+412 TISATA

-448 NVSDGNYTAY
+448 NVSDGSYTAY
-458 VYVKDAAGNTSNV
+458 VYVKDAAGNTSSI

-534 SGESSNATFVSH
+534 SGESRNATFVSH

-605 YYATLANA
+605 YYATLADA

-667 VNDTSTGGTIT
+667 VNDTSTGGAI
-678 STYYGIEN
+678 I
-686 KGSATLTNGTIKSTS
+686 
-701 NTSIY
+701 
-706 NNSTQTNA
+706 
-714 SGTSLYINGAS
+714 
-725 IVSTSGVGI
+725 STSGSGI

-749 KGSTSGIYN
+749 KGKESGIYN
-758 TTSGTINIGLSTDTL
+758 TTSGAINIGLNTDTL
-773 STETPGVYSTGGS
+773 STEIPGVYSTGGS
-786 AYGVYMNS
+786 AYGVYMNN

-801 NGSIYTAN
+801 NGSLYTAN
-809 TSVTSA
+809 TSVTRA
-815 YYKGSCTLTARSDYH
+815 YYKGSCTLTARSGYH
-830 ITSATATVDGT
+830 ITSSTATVNGT
-841 NYKKSYLVS
+841 NYMKSYLVS

-903 WQQGTCEKSGVNLDT
+903 WQQGICEKSGVNLDT

-954 SKKRTSCKTYNSCTD
+954 RKKRTSCKTYNSCTD

>member
-1 MALTNG
+1 MRKKNG
-7 IKKRYLP
+7 FTLVEILITITIIGLIA
-14 LIVTILTVVIF
+14 LIVIPTVNNINKKALEKSKQIF
-25 IASGTYAWFE
+25 YSNIKSAALSYADEFANNIK
-35 WKSTDNPNVTFDA
+35 WKIDSNAGIEEA
-48 NLGII
+48 NEYICIPVKFLKEKGFFKDTLQIPGE
-53 YNKEHD
+53 NKELVGLVRIERD
-59 TLSGTL
+59 KVTKVIDKNTIDPDNYDCQVSDSKKPEINLVVKDEVGNAL
-65 NPGNSKENG
+65 NINNMSWTNKTIILAISASDENG
-74 ISTTIELWTTT
+74 INSIKIKYNSEQEIPYYQD
-85 TKTDVYGTL
+85 KV
-94 FLNVSQITSPLNT
+94 QIT
-107 NGMLKWE
+107 
-114 IWSDSTKLGSGTF
+114 I
-127 DGFTSGD
+127 
-134 VLEVLKDEILNNTQT
+134 DEN
-149 FYTIYIWLDDDQ
+149 
-161 INTTDISGGTI
+161 IN
-172 VTEIGASAGQLPTS
+172 
-186 ESTLTITNNS
+186 
-196 SNQDSYVKEYTLNL
+196 KTLN
-210 IATSDL
+210 IYATDN
-216 YDIKGYAI
+216 Y
-224 TNSPDLP
+224 
-231 TQYTQIATPST
+231 
-242 TYNLEYN
+242 
-249 VTENKKYY
+249 
-257 VWFRN
+257 
-262 QNNKVAYE
+262 
-270 VIDVTCIDRTS
+270 
-281 PILALDGNVASQFIN
+281 
-296 SSANITIPLKI
+296 
-307 TDTASGINSGT
+307 
-318 FTASDLTIKTGSTTI
+318 
-333 SPATKNLAYLT
+333 
-344 SSAGVYK
+344 
-351 YELSLSGISGNGTLS
+351 
-366 LTALSGVITDIAGN
+366 GN
-380 INDETVLSTNIV
+380 ISENISFPIM
-392 IDNTKPTV
+392 IDKIVPTV
-400 DNISANKTSDMI
+400 DSISADKTSDMI

-435 TYYQSSNANYTFS
+435 NYYRSNDSSYTFG

-458 VYVKDAAGNTSNV
+458 VYVKDAAGNTSSI

-534 SGESSNATFVSH
+534 SGESRNATFVSH

-734 NNVSTGTVTIASGSV
+734 NNVSAGTVTIASGSV

-983 MKCVGGYTSWTSWSP
+983 MECVGGYTSWTSWSP

>member
-1 MALTNG
+1 MKKKNG
-7 IKKRYLP
+7 FTLVEILITIVIIGLIL
-14 LIVTILTVVIF
+14 LIVIPTVNNLNQKALEKSKQIF
-25 IASGTYAWFE
+25 YSNVKSAALSYADEFANDIK
-35 WKSTDNPNVTFDA
+35 WKIDSKDGIEEA
-48 NLGII
+48 NEYICIPVKFLKEKGFFKDTLQIPGE
-53 YNKEHD
+53 NKELVGLVRIERD
-59 TLSGTL
+59 KVTKVIDKNTIDPDNYDCQVSDSKKPEINLVVKDEVGNAL
-65 NPGNSKENG
+65 NINNMSWTNKTIILAISASDENG
-74 ISTTIELWTTT
+74 INSIKIKYNSEQEIPYYQD
-85 TKTDVYGTL
+85 KV
-94 FLNVSQITSPLNT
+94 QIT
-107 NGMLKWE
+107 
-114 IWSDSTKLGSGTF
+114 I
-127 DGFTSGD
+127 
-134 VLEVLKDEILNNTQT
+134 
-149 FYTIYIWLDDDQ
+149 DDN
-161 INTTDISGGTI
+161 IN
-172 VTEIGASAGQLPTS
+172 
-186 ESTLTITNNS
+186 
-196 SNQDSYVKEYTLNL
+196 KTLN
-210 IATSDL
+210 IYATDN
-216 YDIKGYAI
+216 Y
-224 TNSPDLP
+224 
-231 TQYTQIATPST
+231 
-242 TYNLEYN
+242 
-249 VTENKKYY
+249 
-257 VWFRN
+257 
-262 QNNKVAYE
+262 
-270 VIDVTCIDRTS
+270 
-281 PILALDGNVASQFIN
+281 
-296 SSANITIPLKI
+296 
-307 TDTASGINSGT
+307 
-318 FTASDLTIKTGSTTI
+318 
-333 SPATKNLAYLT
+333 
-344 SSAGVYK
+344 
-351 YELSLSGISGNGTLS
+351 
-366 LTALSGVITDIAGN
+366 GN
-380 INDETVLSTNIV
+380 ISENISFPIM
-392 IDNTKPTV
+392 IDKIVPTV
-400 DNISANKTSDMI
+400 DSISANKTSDMI

-424 VVSYWYSIDGT
+424 VASYWYSIDGT
-435 TYYQSSNANYTFS
+435 NYYRSNDSSYNFG
-448 NVSDGNYTAY
+448 NVSDGSYTAY
-458 VYVKDAAGNTSNV
+458 VYVKDAAGNTSNI

-534 SGESSNATFVSH
+534 SGESRNATFVSH

-605 YYATLANA
+605 YYATLADA

-636 STNTITLD
+636 SANIITLD

-686 KGSATLTNGTIKSTS
+686 NGSATLTSGTIKSTS
-701 NTSIY
+701 NTAIY

-734 NNVSTGTVTIASGSV
+734 NNVSTGIVTIASGSV

-773 STETPGVYSTGGS
+773 STEAPGVYSTGGS
-786 AYGVYMNS
+786 AYGVYMNN

-815 YYKGSCTLTARSDYH
+815 YYKGSCTLTARSGYH

-850 GVTQIQY
+850 GVTQIQWRSGTRY
-857 QYRNYDSCISRECQG
+857 CESYECCG
-872 GYVSNSSC
+872 TTTSTETSSC
-880 GYASCENSNC
+880 VYSSPGSGWTRQSGSCASKVTGYSGTCVCKNCGTGSHPSASCTSDNC
-890 SCAEWN
+890 
-896 YTTTCGS
+896 
-903 WQQGTCEKSGVNLDT
+903 
-918 TSQCNRQGTSCTAYT
+918 
-933 SCSAGGQAGSG
+933 
-944 YYCCDYTRSC
+944 
-954 SKKRTSCKTYNSCTD
+954 
-969 SSCGYD
+969 YD
-975 TCYDSCAT
+975 TCDQVGCTSVVSGSCTTNKSYAYYYT
-983 MKCVGGYTSWTSWSP
+983 KETTSPYCNSGQSSCSSGETSSCEYYETSWGSWSTTDKSGYT
-998 STLSGYSYCQKRT
+998 YCQKRT
-1011 CNLDAEGVVT
+1011 CNLDTEGVVT

>member
-1 MALTNG
+1 MKKKNG
-7 IKKRYLP
+7 FTLVEILITIVIIGLIL
-14 LIVTILTVVIF
+14 LIVIPTVNNLNQKALEKSKQIF
-25 IASGTYAWFE
+25 YSNIKSAALSYADEFANDIK
-35 WKSTDNPNVTFDA
+35 WKIDSKDGIEEA
-48 NLGII
+48 NEYICIPVKFLKEKGFFKDTLQIPGE
-53 YNKEHD
+53 NKELVGLVRIERD
-59 TLSGTL
+59 KVTKVIDKNTIDPDNYDCQVSDSKKPEINLVVKDEVGNTL
-65 NPGNSKENG
+65 NINNMSWTNKTIILAISAYDENG
-74 ISTTIELWTTT
+74 INSIKIKYNSEQEIPYYQD
-85 TKTDVYGTL
+85 KV
-94 FLNVSQITSPLNT
+94 QIT
-107 NGMLKWE
+107 
-114 IWSDSTKLGSGTF
+114 
-127 DGFTSGD
+127 
-134 VLEVLKDEILNNTQT
+134 
-149 FYTIYIWLDDDQ
+149 
-161 INTTDISGGTI
+161 INENI
-172 VTEIGASAGQLPTS
+172 
-186 ESTLTITNNS
+186 N
-196 SNQDSYVKEYTLNL
+196 KTLN
-210 IATSDL
+210 IYATDN
-216 YDIKGYAI
+216 Y
-224 TNSPDLP
+224 
-231 TQYTQIATPST
+231 
-242 TYNLEYN
+242 
-249 VTENKKYY
+249 
-257 VWFRN
+257 
-262 QNNKVAYE
+262 
-270 VIDVTCIDRTS
+270 
-281 PILALDGNVASQFIN
+281 
-296 SSANITIPLKI
+296 
-307 TDTASGINSGT
+307 
-318 FTASDLTIKTGSTTI
+318 
-333 SPATKNLAYLT
+333 
-344 SSAGVYK
+344 
-351 YELSLSGISGNGTLS
+351 
-366 LTALSGVITDIAGN
+366 GN
-380 INDETVLSTNIV
+380 ISENISFPIM
-392 IDNTKPTV
+392 IDKTTPTV

-435 TYYQSSNANYTFS
+435 NYYRSNDSSYNFG
-448 NVSDGNYTAY
+448 NVSDGSYTAY
-458 VYVKDAAGNTSNV
+458 VYVKDAAGNTSNI

-534 SGESSNATFVSH
+534 SGESRNATFVSH

-652 NTANTSAITN
+652 NIANTSAITN

-667 VNDTSTGGTIT
+667 VNDTSTGGAI
-678 STYYGIEN
+678 I
-686 KGSATLTNGTIKSTS
+686 
-701 NTSIY
+701 
-706 NNSTQTNA
+706 
-714 SGTSLYINGAS
+714 
-725 IVSTSGVGI
+725 STSGVGI

-749 KGSTSGIYN
+749 KGKESGIYN

-773 STETPGVYSTGGS
+773 STEAPEIYSTGGS
-786 AYGVYMNS
+786 AYGVYMNN

-801 NGSIYTAN
+801 NGSLYTAN
-809 TSVTSA
+809 TSVTRA
-815 YYKGSCTLTARSDYH
+815 YYKGSCTLTARSGYH
-830 ITSATATVDGT
+830 ITSSTATVNGT
-841 NYKKSYLVS
+841 NYMKSYLVS

>member
-1 MALTNG
+1 MKKKNG
-7 IKKRYLP
+7 FTLVEILITIVIIGLIL
-14 LIVTILTVVIF
+14 LIVIPTVNNLNQKALEKSKQIF
-25 IASGTYAWFE
+25 YSNVKSAALSYADEFANDIK
-35 WKSTDNPNVTFDA
+35 WKIDSKDGIEEA
-48 NLGII
+48 NEYICIPVKFLKEKGFFKDTLQIPGE
-53 YNKEHD
+53 NKELVGLVRIERD
-59 TLSGTL
+59 KVTKVIDKNTIDPDNYDCQVSDSKKPEINLVVKDEVGNAL
-65 NPGNSKENG
+65 NINNMSWTNKTIILAISASDENG
-74 ISTTIELWTTT
+74 INSIKIKYNSEQEIPYYQD
-85 TKTDVYGTL
+85 KV
-94 FLNVSQITSPLNT
+94 QIT
-107 NGMLKWE
+107 
-114 IWSDSTKLGSGTF
+114 I
-127 DGFTSGD
+127 
-134 VLEVLKDEILNNTQT
+134 
-149 FYTIYIWLDDDQ
+149 DDN
-161 INTTDISGGTI
+161 IN
-172 VTEIGASAGQLPTS
+172 
-186 ESTLTITNNS
+186 
-196 SNQDSYVKEYTLNL
+196 KTLN
-210 IATSDL
+210 IYATDN
-216 YDIKGYAI
+216 Y
-224 TNSPDLP
+224 
-231 TQYTQIATPST
+231 
-242 TYNLEYN
+242 
-249 VTENKKYY
+249 
-257 VWFRN
+257 
-262 QNNKVAYE
+262 
-270 VIDVTCIDRTS
+270 
-281 PILALDGNVASQFIN
+281 
-296 SSANITIPLKI
+296 
-307 TDTASGINSGT
+307 
-318 FTASDLTIKTGSTTI
+318 
-333 SPATKNLAYLT
+333 
-344 SSAGVYK
+344 
-351 YELSLSGISGNGTLS
+351 
-366 LTALSGVITDIAGN
+366 GN
-380 INDETVLSTNIV
+380 ISENISFPIM
-392 IDNTKPTV
+392 IDKIVPTV
-400 DNISANKTSDMI
+400 DSISANKTSDMI

-424 VVSYWYSIDGT
+424 VASYWYSIDGT
-435 TYYQSSNANYTFS
+435 NYYRSNDSSYNFG
-448 NVSDGNYTAY
+448 NVSDGSYTAY
-458 VYVKDAAGNTSNV
+458 VYVKDAAGNTSNI

-534 SGESSNATFVSH
+534 SGESRNATFVSH

-577 ANNQLNIT
+577 SNNQLNIT

-605 YYATLANA
+605 YYATLADA

-667 VNDTSTGGTIT
+667 VNDTSTGGAI
-678 STYYGIEN
+678 I
-686 KGSATLTNGTIKSTS
+686 
-701 NTSIY
+701 
-706 NNSTQTNA
+706 
-714 SGTSLYINGAS
+714 
-725 IVSTSGVGI
+725 STSGSGI
-734 NNVSTGTVTIASGSV
+734 NNVSTGTITIASGSV
-749 KGSTSGIYN
+749 KGKESGIYN

-773 STETPGVYSTGGS
+773 STEAPEIYSTGGS
-786 AYGVYMNS
+786 AYGVYMNN

-801 NGSIYTAN
+801 NGSLYTTN
-809 TSVTSA
+809 TSVTRA
-815 YYKGSCTLTARSDYH
+815 YYKGSCTLTARSGYH
-830 ITSATATVDGT
+830 ITSSTATVNGT
-841 NYKKSYLVS
+841 NYMKSYLVS

-933 SCSAGGQAGSG
+933 SCSAGGRGGSG

-954 SKKRTSCKTYNSCTD
+954 RKKRTSCKTYNSCTD

-983 MKCVGGYTSWTSWSP
+983 MECVGGYTSWTSWSP

>member
-1 MALTNG
+1 MKKKNG
-7 IKKRYLP
+7 FTLVEILITIVIIGLIL
-14 LIVTILTVVIF
+14 LIVIPTVNNLNQKALEKSKQIF
-25 IASGTYAWFE
+25 YSNVKSAALSYADEFANDIK
-35 WKSTDNPNVTFDA
+35 WKIDSKDGIEEA
-48 NLGII
+48 NEYICIPVKFL
-53 YNKEHD
+53 KEKGFFKD
-59 TLSGTL
+59 TLQIPGENQELGGLVRIERDKVTKVIDESTVDPHNYDCQVADSKKPEINLVVKDEVGNTL
-65 NPGNSKENG
+65 DINNMSWTNKTIILAISASDENG
-74 ISTTIELWTTT
+74 INSIKIKYNSEQEIPYYQD
-85 TKTDVYGTL
+85 KV
-94 FLNVSQITSPLNT
+94 QIT
-107 NGMLKWE
+107 
-114 IWSDSTKLGSGTF
+114 I
-127 DGFTSGD
+127 
-134 VLEVLKDEILNNTQT
+134 
-149 FYTIYIWLDDDQ
+149 DDN
-161 INTTDISGGTI
+161 IN
-172 VTEIGASAGQLPTS
+172 
-186 ESTLTITNNS
+186 
-196 SNQDSYVKEYTLNL
+196 KTLN
-210 IATSDL
+210 IYATDN
-216 YDIKGYAI
+216 Y
-224 TNSPDLP
+224 
-231 TQYTQIATPST
+231 
-242 TYNLEYN
+242 
-249 VTENKKYY
+249 
-257 VWFRN
+257 
-262 QNNKVAYE
+262 
-270 VIDVTCIDRTS
+270 
-281 PILALDGNVASQFIN
+281 
-296 SSANITIPLKI
+296 
-307 TDTASGINSGT
+307 
-318 FTASDLTIKTGSTTI
+318 
-333 SPATKNLAYLT
+333 
-344 SSAGVYK
+344 
-351 YELSLSGISGNGTLS
+351 
-366 LTALSGVITDIAGN
+366 GN
-380 INDETVLSTNIV
+380 ISENISFPIM
-392 IDNTKPTV
+392 IDKTTPTV

-435 TYYQSSNANYTFS
+435 NYYRSNDSSYNFG
-448 NVSDGNYTAY
+448 NVSDGSYTAY
-458 VYVKDAAGNTSNV
+458 VYVKDAAGNTSNI

-534 SGESSNATFVSH
+534 SGESRNATFVSH

-605 YYATLANA
+605 YYATLADA

-667 VNDTSTGGTIT
+667 VNDTSTGGAI
-678 STYYGIEN
+678 I
-686 KGSATLTNGTIKSTS
+686 
-701 NTSIY
+701 
-706 NNSTQTNA
+706 
-714 SGTSLYINGAS
+714 
-725 IVSTSGVGI
+725 STSGSGI

-749 KGSTSGIYN
+749 KGKESGIYN
-758 TTSGTINIGLSTDTL
+758 TTSGAINIGLNTDTL
-773 STETPGVYSTGGS
+773 STEIPGVYSTGGS
-786 AYGVYMNS
+786 AYGVYMNN

-801 NGSIYTAN
+801 NGSLYTAN
-809 TSVTSA
+809 TSVTRA
-815 YYKGSCTLTARSDYH
+815 YYKGSCTLTARSGYH
-830 ITSATATVDGT
+830 ITSSTATVNGT
-841 NYKKSYLVS
+841 NYMKSYLVS

-903 WQQGTCEKSGVNLDT
+903 WQQGICEKSGVNLDT

-954 SKKRTSCKTYNSCTD
+954 RKKRTSCKTYNSCTD

>member
-1 MALTNG
+1 MKKKNG
-7 IKKRYLP
+7 FTLVEILITIVIIGLIL
-14 LIVTILTVVIF
+14 LIVIPTVNNLNQKALEKSKQIF
-25 IASGTYAWFE
+25 YSNVKSAALSYADEFANDIK
-35 WKSTDNPNVTFDA
+35 WKIDSKDGIEEA
-48 NLGII
+48 NEYICIPVKFLKEKGFFKDTLQIPGE
-53 YNKEHD
+53 NKELGGLVRIERD
-59 TLSGTL
+59 KVTKVIDKNTIDPDNYDCQVSDSKKPEINLVVKDEVGNTLDINNMSWTNKTIIL
-65 NPGNSKENG
+65 AISASDENG
-74 ISTTIELWTTT
+74 INSIKIKYNSEQEIPYYQD
-85 TKTDVYGTL
+85 KV
-94 FLNVSQITSPLNT
+94 QIT
-107 NGMLKWE
+107 
-114 IWSDSTKLGSGTF
+114 I
-127 DGFTSGD
+127 
-134 VLEVLKDEILNNTQT
+134 
-149 FYTIYIWLDDDQ
+149 DDN
-161 INTTDISGGTI
+161 IN
-172 VTEIGASAGQLPTS
+172 
-186 ESTLTITNNS
+186 
-196 SNQDSYVKEYTLNL
+196 KTLN
-210 IATSDL
+210 IYATDNYGNES
-216 YDIKGYAI
+216 
-224 TNSPDLP
+224 
-231 TQYTQIATPST
+231 
-242 TYNLEYN
+242 
-249 VTENKKYY
+249 ENIS
-257 VWFRN
+257 FPIM
-262 QNNKVAYE
+262 
-270 VIDVTCIDRTS
+270 ID
-281 PILALDGNVASQFIN
+281 
-296 SSANITIPLKI
+296 KI
-307 TDTASGINSGT
+307 
-318 FTASDLTIKTGSTTI
+318 
-333 SPATKNLAYLT
+333 
-344 SSAGVYK
+344 V
-351 YELSLSGISGNGTLS
+351 
-366 LTALSGVITDIAGN
+366 
-380 INDETVLSTNIV
+380 
-392 IDNTKPTV
+392 PTV
-400 DNISANKTSDMI
+400 DSISANKTSDMI

-435 TYYQSSNANYTFS
+435 NYYRSNDSSYTFG

-458 VYVKDAAGNTSNV
+458 VYVKDAAGNTSSI

-534 SGESSNATFVSH
+534 SGESRNATFVSH

-667 VNDTSTGGTIT
+667 VNDTSTGGAI
-678 STYYGIEN
+678 I
-686 KGSATLTNGTIKSTS
+686 
-701 NTSIY
+701 
-706 NNSTQTNA
+706 
-714 SGTSLYINGAS
+714 
-725 IVSTSGVGI
+725 STSGVGI

-749 KGSTSGIYN
+749 KGKESGIYN

-773 STETPGVYSTGGS
+773 STEAPEIYSTGGS
-786 AYGVYMNS
+786 AYGVYMNN

-809 TSVTSA
+809 TSVTKA
-815 YYKGSCTLTARSDYH
+815 YYKGSCTLTARSGYH
-830 ITSATATVDGT
+830 ITSSTATVNGT
-841 NYKKSYLVS
+841 NYMKSYLVS

-857 QYRNYDSCISRECQG
+857 QYRNYDSCMSTRCVGGNEEC
-872 GYVSNSSC
+872 GYNSCSDPSC
-880 GYASCENSNC
+880 G
-890 SCAEWN
+890 CAEWN
-896 YTTTCGS
+896 YKTVCGPFEESYGSLFHSNSNRSNCGS
-903 WQQGTCEKSGVNLDT
+903 CGSDC
-918 TSQCNRQGTSCTAYT
+918 TSCI
-933 SCSAGGQAGSG
+933 SCSGSPG
-944 YYCCDYTRSC
+944 NYECHTLTRSC
-954 SKKRTSCKTYNSCTD
+954 SRQKTSCRRYKTCTSSSCGVKYCYNSCLD
-969 SSCGYD
+969 IE
-975 TCYDSCAT
+975 
-983 MKCVGGYTSWTSWSP
+983 CVGGYTSWTSWSP

>member
-1 MALTNG
+1 MKKKNG
-7 IKKRYLP
+7 FTLVEILITIVIIGLIL
-14 LIVTILTVVIF
+14 LIVIPTVNNLNQKALEKSKQIF
-25 IASGTYAWFE
+25 YSNVKSAALSYADEFANDIK
-35 WKSTDNPNVTFDA
+35 WKIDSKDGIEEA
-48 NLGII
+48 NEYICIPVKFLKEKGFFKDTLQIPGE
-53 YNKEHD
+53 NKELVGLVRIERD
-59 TLSGTL
+59 KVTKVIDKNTIDPDNYDCQVSDSKKPEINLVVKDEVGNAL
-65 NPGNSKENG
+65 NINNMSWTNKTIILAISAYDENG
-74 ISTTIELWTTT
+74 INSIKIKYNSEQEIPYYQD
-85 TKTDVYGTL
+85 KV
-94 FLNVSQITSPLNT
+94 QIT
-107 NGMLKWE
+107 
-114 IWSDSTKLGSGTF
+114 I
-127 DGFTSGD
+127 
-134 VLEVLKDEILNNTQT
+134 DEN
-149 FYTIYIWLDDDQ
+149 
-161 INTTDISGGTI
+161 IN
-172 VTEIGASAGQLPTS
+172 
-186 ESTLTITNNS
+186 
-196 SNQDSYVKEYTLNL
+196 KTLN
-210 IATSDL
+210 IYATDN
-216 YDIKGYAI
+216 Y
-224 TNSPDLP
+224 
-231 TQYTQIATPST
+231 
-242 TYNLEYN
+242 
-249 VTENKKYY
+249 
-257 VWFRN
+257 
-262 QNNKVAYE
+262 
-270 VIDVTCIDRTS
+270 
-281 PILALDGNVASQFIN
+281 
-296 SSANITIPLKI
+296 
-307 TDTASGINSGT
+307 
-318 FTASDLTIKTGSTTI
+318 
-333 SPATKNLAYLT
+333 
-344 SSAGVYK
+344 
-351 YELSLSGISGNGTLS
+351 
-366 LTALSGVITDIAGN
+366 GN
-380 INDETVLSTNIV
+380 ISENISFPIM
-392 IDNTKPTV
+392 IDKTTPTV

-424 VVSYWYSIDGT
+424 VASYWYSIDGT
-435 TYYQSSNANYTFS
+435 NYYRSNDSSYNFG
-448 NVSDGNYTAY
+448 NVSDGSYTAY
-458 VYVKDAAGNTSNV
+458 VYVKDAAGNTSNI

-496 YTSGNTINI
+496 YTSGNTISI
-505 EATYSENILNGSGNT
+505 EATYSENIRNGSGNT

-534 SGESSNATFVSH
+534 SGESRNATFVSH

-605 YYATLANA
+605 YYATLADA

-667 VNDTSTGGTIT
+667 VNDTSTGGAI
-678 STYYGIEN
+678 I
-686 KGSATLTNGTIKSTS
+686 
-701 NTSIY
+701 
-706 NNSTQTNA
+706 
-714 SGTSLYINGAS
+714 
-725 IVSTSGVGI
+725 STSGSGI
-734 NNVSTGTVTIASGSV
+734 NNVSTGTITIASGSV
-749 KGSTSGIYN
+749 KGKESGIYN

-786 AYGVYMNS
+786 AYGVYMNN

-815 YYKGSCTLTARSDYH
+815 YYKGSCTLTARSGYH

-903 WQQGTCEKSGVNLDT
+903 WQQGICEKSGVNLDT

-954 SKKRTSCKTYNSCTD
+954 RKKRTSCKTYNSCTD

>member
-1 MALTNG
+1 MKKKNG
-7 IKKRYLP
+7 FTLVEILITIVIIGLIL
-14 LIVTILTVVIF
+14 LIVIPTVNNLNQKALEKSKQIF
-25 IASGTYAWFE
+25 YSNVKSAALSYADEFANDIK
-35 WKSTDNPNVTFDA
+35 WKIDSKDGIEEA
-48 NLGII
+48 NEYICIPVKFL
-53 YNKEHD
+53 KEKGFFKD
-59 TLSGTL
+59 TLQIPGENQELGGLVRIERDKVTKVIDESTVDPHNYDCQVADSKKPEINLVVKDEVGNTL
-65 NPGNSKENG
+65 DINNMSWTNKTIILAISASDENG
-74 ISTTIELWTTT
+74 INSIKIKYNSEQEIPYYQD
-85 TKTDVYGTL
+85 KV
-94 FLNVSQITSPLNT
+94 QIT
-107 NGMLKWE
+107 
-114 IWSDSTKLGSGTF
+114 I
-127 DGFTSGD
+127 
-134 VLEVLKDEILNNTQT
+134 
-149 FYTIYIWLDDDQ
+149 DDN
-161 INTTDISGGTI
+161 IN
-172 VTEIGASAGQLPTS
+172 
-186 ESTLTITNNS
+186 
-196 SNQDSYVKEYTLNL
+196 KTLN
-210 IATSDL
+210 IYATDN
-216 YDIKGYAI
+216 Y
-224 TNSPDLP
+224 
-231 TQYTQIATPST
+231 
-242 TYNLEYN
+242 
-249 VTENKKYY
+249 
-257 VWFRN
+257 
-262 QNNKVAYE
+262 
-270 VIDVTCIDRTS
+270 
-281 PILALDGNVASQFIN
+281 
-296 SSANITIPLKI
+296 
-307 TDTASGINSGT
+307 
-318 FTASDLTIKTGSTTI
+318 
-333 SPATKNLAYLT
+333 
-344 SSAGVYK
+344 
-351 YELSLSGISGNGTLS
+351 
-366 LTALSGVITDIAGN
+366 GN
-380 INDETVLSTNIV
+380 ISENISFPIM
-392 IDNTKPTV
+392 IDKTTPTV

-435 TYYQSSNANYTFS
+435 NYYRSNDSSYNFG
-448 NVSDGNYTAY
+448 NVSDGSYTAY
-458 VYVKDAAGNTSNV
+458 VYVKDAAGNTSNI

-534 SGESSNATFVSH
+534 SGESRNATFVSH

-749 KGSTSGIYN
+749 KGKESGIYN

-786 AYGVYMNS
+786 AYGVYMNN

-815 YYKGSCTLTARSDYH
+815 YYKGSCTLTARSGYH

-850 GVTQIQY
+850 GVTQIQWRSGTRY
-857 QYRNYDSCISRECQG
+857 CESYECCG
-872 GYVSNSSC
+872 TTTSTETSSC
-880 GYASCENSNC
+880 VYSSPGSGWTRQSGSCASKVTGYSGTCVCKNCGTGSHPSASCTSNNC
-890 SCAEWN
+890 
-896 YTTTCGS
+896 
-903 WQQGTCEKSGVNLDT
+903 
-918 TSQCNRQGTSCTAYT
+918 
-933 SCSAGGQAGSG
+933 
-944 YYCCDYTRSC
+944 
-954 SKKRTSCKTYNSCTD
+954 
-969 SSCGYD
+969 YD
-975 TCYDSCAT
+975 TCDQVGCTSVVSGSCTTNKSYAYYYT
-983 MKCVGGYTSWTSWSP
+983 KETTSPYCNSGQSSCSSGETSSCEYYETSWGSWSTTDKSGYT
-998 STLSGYSYCQKRT
+998 YCQKRT
-1011 CNLDAEGVVT
+1011 CNLDTEGVVT

>member
-1 MALTNG
+1 MKKKNG
-7 IKKRYLP
+7 FTLVEILITIVIIGLIL
-14 LIVTILTVVIF
+14 LIVIPTVNNLNQKALEKSKQIF
-25 IASGTYAWFE
+25 YSNVKSAALSYADEFANDIK
-35 WKSTDNPNVTFDA
+35 WKIDSKDGIEEA
-48 NLGII
+48 NEYICIPVKFL
-53 YNKEHD
+53 KEKGFFKD
-59 TLSGTL
+59 TLQIPGENQELGGLVRIERDKVTKVIDESTVDPHNYDCQVADSKKPEINLVVKDEVGNTL
-65 NPGNSKENG
+65 DINNMSWTNKTIILAISASDENG
-74 ISTTIELWTTT
+74 INSIKIKYNSEQEIPYYQD
-85 TKTDVYGTL
+85 KV
-94 FLNVSQITSPLNT
+94 QIT
-107 NGMLKWE
+107 
-114 IWSDSTKLGSGTF
+114 I
-127 DGFTSGD
+127 
-134 VLEVLKDEILNNTQT
+134 
-149 FYTIYIWLDDDQ
+149 DDN
-161 INTTDISGGTI
+161 IN
-172 VTEIGASAGQLPTS
+172 
-186 ESTLTITNNS
+186 
-196 SNQDSYVKEYTLNL
+196 KTLN
-210 IATSDL
+210 IYATDNYGNES
-216 YDIKGYAI
+216 
-224 TNSPDLP
+224 
-231 TQYTQIATPST
+231 
-242 TYNLEYN
+242 
-249 VTENKKYY
+249 ENIS
-257 VWFRN
+257 FPIM
-262 QNNKVAYE
+262 
-270 VIDVTCIDRTS
+270 ID
-281 PILALDGNVASQFIN
+281 
-296 SSANITIPLKI
+296 KI
-307 TDTASGINSGT
+307 
-318 FTASDLTIKTGSTTI
+318 
-333 SPATKNLAYLT
+333 
-344 SSAGVYK
+344 V
-351 YELSLSGISGNGTLS
+351 
-366 LTALSGVITDIAGN
+366 
-380 INDETVLSTNIV
+380 
-392 IDNTKPTV
+392 PTV
-400 DNISANKTSDMI
+400 DSISANKTSDMI

-435 TYYQSSNANYTFS
+435 AYYQSSNANYTFS
-448 NVSDGNYTAY
+448 NVSDGSYTAY
-458 VYVKDAAGNTSNV
+458 VYIKDAAGNTSSI

-505 EATYSENILNGSGNT
+505 EATYSENIRNGSGNT

-534 SGESSNATFVSH
+534 SGESRNATFVSH

-605 YYATLANA
+605 YYATLADA

-667 VNDTSTGGTIT
+667 VNDTSTGGAI
-678 STYYGIEN
+678 I
-686 KGSATLTNGTIKSTS
+686 
-701 NTSIY
+701 
-706 NNSTQTNA
+706 
-714 SGTSLYINGAS
+714 
-725 IVSTSGVGI
+725 STSGSGI
-734 NNVSTGTVTIASGSV
+734 NNVSTGTITIASGSV
-749 KGSTSGIYN
+749 KGKESGIYN
-758 TTSGTINIGLSTDTL
+758 TTSGAINIGLNTDTL

-786 AYGVYMNS
+786 AYGVYMNN

-801 NGSIYTAN
+801 NGSLYTAN
-809 TSVTSA
+809 TSVTRA
-815 YYKGSCTLTARSDYH
+815 YYKGSCTLTARSGYH
-830 ITSATATVDGT
+830 ITSSTATVNGT
-841 NYKKSYLVS
+841 NYMKSYLVS

-903 WQQGTCEKSGVNLDT
+903 WQQGICEKSGVNLDT

-954 SKKRTSCKTYNSCTD
+954 RKKRTSCKTYNSCTD

>member
-1 MALTNG
+1 MKKKNG
-7 IKKRYLP
+7 FTLVEILITIVIIGLIL
-14 LIVTILTVVIF
+14 LIVIPTVNNLNQKALEKSKQIF
-25 IASGTYAWFE
+25 YSNVKSAALSYADEFANDIK
-35 WKSTDNPNVTFDA
+35 WKIDSKDGIEEA
-48 NLGII
+48 NEYICIPVKFLKEKGFFKDTLQIPGE
-53 YNKEHD
+53 NKELVGLVRIERD
-59 TLSGTL
+59 KVTKVIDKNTIDPDNYDCQVSDSKKPEINLVVKDEVGNAL
-65 NPGNSKENG
+65 NINNMSWTNKTIILAISAYDENG
-74 ISTTIELWTTT
+74 INSIKIKYNSEQEIPYYQD
-85 TKTDVYGTL
+85 KV
-94 FLNVSQITSPLNT
+94 QIT
-107 NGMLKWE
+107 
-114 IWSDSTKLGSGTF
+114 I
-127 DGFTSGD
+127 
-134 VLEVLKDEILNNTQT
+134 
-149 FYTIYIWLDDDQ
+149 DDN
-161 INTTDISGGTI
+161 IN
-172 VTEIGASAGQLPTS
+172 
-186 ESTLTITNNS
+186 
-196 SNQDSYVKEYTLNL
+196 KTLN
-210 IATSDL
+210 IYATDNYGNES
-216 YDIKGYAI
+216 
-224 TNSPDLP
+224 
-231 TQYTQIATPST
+231 
-242 TYNLEYN
+242 
-249 VTENKKYY
+249 ENIS
-257 VWFRN
+257 FPIM
-262 QNNKVAYE
+262 
-270 VIDVTCIDRTS
+270 ID
-281 PILALDGNVASQFIN
+281 
-296 SSANITIPLKI
+296 KI
-307 TDTASGINSGT
+307 
-318 FTASDLTIKTGSTTI
+318 
-333 SPATKNLAYLT
+333 
-344 SSAGVYK
+344 V
-351 YELSLSGISGNGTLS
+351 
-366 LTALSGVITDIAGN
+366 
-380 INDETVLSTNIV
+380 
-392 IDNTKPTV
+392 PTV
-400 DNISANKTSDMI
+400 DSISANKTSDMI

-435 TYYQSSNANYTFS
+435 NYYRSNDSSYNFG
-448 NVSDGNYTAY
+448 NVSDGSYTAY
-458 VYVKDAAGNTSNV
+458 VYVKDAAGNTSSI

-534 SGESSNATFVSH
+534 SGESRNATFVSH

-667 VNDTSTGGTIT
+667 VNDTSTGGAI
-678 STYYGIEN
+678 I
-686 KGSATLTNGTIKSTS
+686 
-701 NTSIY
+701 
-706 NNSTQTNA
+706 
-714 SGTSLYINGAS
+714 
-725 IVSTSGVGI
+725 STSGVGI

-749 KGSTSGIYN
+749 KGKESGIYN

-773 STETPGVYSTGGS
+773 STEAPEIYSTGGS
-786 AYGVYMNS
+786 AYGVYMNN

-815 YYKGSCTLTARSDYH
+815 YYKGSCTLTARSGYH

-857 QYRNYDSCISRECQG
+857 QYRNYDSCMSTRCVGGNEEC
-872 GYVSNSSC
+872 GYNSCSDPSC
-880 GYASCENSNC
+880 G
-890 SCAEWN
+890 CAEWN
-896 YTTTCGS
+896 YKTVCGPFEESYGSLFHSNSNRSNCGS
-903 WQQGTCEKSGVNLDT
+903 CGSDC
-918 TSQCNRQGTSCTAYT
+918 TSCI
-933 SCSAGGQAGSG
+933 SCSGRPG
-944 YYCCDYTRSC
+944 DYECHTLTRSC
-954 SKKRTSCKTYNSCTD
+954 SRQKTSCRRYKTCTSSSCGVKYCYNSCL
-969 SSCGYD
+969 D
-975 TCYDSCAT
+975 TE
-983 MKCVGGYTSWTSWSP
+983 CVGGYTSWTSWSP